1 MRIIEILSEAGTIGT
16 TGSTSGS
23 PGTVSPVSNVPSDK
37 PATTTSPVKTQ
48 TANTNLDKLAKLLMQ
63 QGKTKP
69 EDLTQASTALQKTM
83 QNPNNP
89 NLDDEEKSLLGTL
102 MGSTLKDPSTVTA
115 IKAVAMQKP
124 QTQIGQQPKI

>member
-1 MRIIEILSEAGTIGT
+1 MRIIEILSEQGTVGSVGST
-16 TGSTSGS
+16 TGSTSNIS
-23 PGTVSPVSNVPSDK
+23 QVSNVPSDK
-37 PATTTSPVKTQ
+37 PAAATSPTTNQK
-48 TANTNLDKLAKLLMQ
+48 NDPNLDKLAKLLMQ

-69 EDLTQASTALQKTM
+69 QDLTQASTALQKTM

-89 NLDDEEKSLLGTL
+89 NLNDEEKAMLGSL

-124 QTQIGQQPKI
+124 QQQMGQQPVK